1 MAAYNL
7 IVSYDLNRPGQDYQT
22 LFSAIRSL
30 GGAIK
35 VQKSVWYVDTNYDEK
50 QARDHLIRVMDRNDS
65 LIVVN
70 STTDAIAWHGLAA
83 DVEAFLRARWPKKQ
97 RQTAF
102 RKYG

>member
-1 MAAYNL
+1 MPRGELKMAAYNL

-50 QARDHLIRVMDRNDS
+50 QARDQMRSRERSIWKVP
-65 LIVVN
+65 
-70 STTDAIAWHGLAA
+70 AICLP
-83 DVEAFLRARWPKKQ
+83 LR
-97 RQTAF
+97 
-102 RKYG
+102 